1 MKLILH
7 SLLLLTIF
15 TGEASGKNW
24 LRKKF
29 ICIVGRGIRTFSCSC
44 WILILCVCAR
54 ATCFINGGPL
64 AFHFVHTGAFT
75 KQKTMWNCWPL
86 QFGFDGKE
94 EREIVHAKRPKKTL
108 YRDFWF
114 WFFDKWTYTEQKTNA
129 TNCERKPTGKMWK
142 MSPATRLNLSWQN
155 NRVPSIYQSIK
166 SDLFNCSF
174 WSPTLYRMSCLSC
187 LTTFHT
193 HTYTEH
199 THTSVTKIYNHSNTY
214 IERKY
219 AWYCCFVSQKSSM
232 ACITCNYHHIKPN
245 VCSN

>member
-1 MKLILH
+1 
-7 SLLLLTIF
+7 
-15 TGEASGKNW
+15 
-24 LRKKF
+24 
-29 ICIVGRGIRTFSCSC
+29 
-44 WILILCVCAR
+44 
-54 ATCFINGGPL
+54 
-64 AFHFVHTGAFT
+64 
-75 KQKTMWNCWPL
+75 MWNCWPL
-86 QFGFDGKE
+86 QFRFNGKE

-193 HTYTEH
+193 HIYTMNTLNTL
-199 THTSVTKIYNHSNTY
+199 THRSPKLITTAIHISK
-214 IERKY
+214 E
-219 AWYCCFVSQKSSM
+219 SM
-232 ACITCNYHHIKPN
+232 HGIAASCHRNLQWR
-245 VCSN
+245 V